1 VRKWL
6 CKREKRK
13 GKELFPFSFS
23 GVWMNSENGKRH
35 FPLPHFH
42 PIP

>member
-13 GKELFPFSFS
+13 GKGVFSFFFS
-23 GVWMNSENGKRH
+23 GV
-35 FPLPHFH
+35 
-42 PIP
+42 